1 MNNLVHQL
9 QLIVKLKGEDE
20 IFKCIHEFSSDAGR
34 LLATQVLFI
43 DNQVTIT

>member
-9 QLIVKLKGEDE
+9 QLVKLKGEDE
-20 IFKCIHEFSSDAGR
+20 IVKCIHEFSSDAGR

-43 DNQVTIT
+43 DNQVTII